1 MKEFLDEKI
10 NKVLQISFDGLHDLE
25 KEIFLYIACIFN
37 HEKKDDVVQI
47 LNILGL
53 HPGVGLNKLID
64 KSLLKI
70 MDEDKVWMH
79 DLVVKMGTNIV
90 FRECPNDL
98 GKRSRLCH
106 YEDIDKV
113 LKGNKVRGVF
123 REFELIPYLL
133 FNKYEI

>member
-53 HPGVGLNKLID
+53 HPGIGLNKLID

-79 DLVVKMGTNIV
+79 DLLVKMGTNIV
-90 FRECPNDL
+90 FHECPNDP

-113 LKGNKVRGVF
+113 LK
-123 REFELIPYLL
+123 
-133 FNKYEI
+133 EIR